1 MELTRGLTIEDFEGG
16 AILER
21 LEHELQEV
29 IADCFDVNKVPG
41 SAREISCKIKIKPD
55 HNRSLLEITI
65 ETGNKLGKRH
75 TIQSKAFMDAQSKT
89 ALELTAK
96 EDDMFDVSG
105 KPNISVIGG
114 RAQER

>member
-1 MELTRGLTIEDFEGG
+1 VQLNRELTIEDLGGG

-29 IADCFDVNKVPG
+29 IADCFDVNKVPD
-41 SAREISCKIKIKPD
+41 SAREISCKIKIKP
-55 HNRSLLEITI
+55 NRDRSILEIKI

-75 TIQSKAFMDAQSKT
+75 HIQGMAIMDAYSKT
-89 ALELTAK
+89 AFEPTAK
-96 EDDMFDVSG
+96 ENDMFDLDG

-114 RAQER
+114 RQ